1 MEKKDVPQDQGI
13 FGAYGGPSCFATD
26 EKRRV
31 CAVST
36 SYRVVSVRIIAN
48 GIAWEFLNE
57 ELAEILEKVKKKELS
72 PLAYH
77 MNKNLMDV
85 KLLSQYTGLAAWRI
99 KRYLKPRVFNKLDHE
114 ILQRCA
120 SVFNMTVEQLKE
132 VP

>member
-1 MEKKDVPQDQGI
+1 MKKKDVPQDQGI
-13 FGAYGGPSCFATD
+13 LGHIRVVCYATD
-26 EKRRV
+26 ENGEYVKSQS
-31 CAVST
+31 AGWEPT
-36 SYRVVSVRIIAN
+36 NIAN

-85 KLLSQYTGLAAWRI
+85 KLFSRYTGFAAWRI
-99 KRYLKPRVFNKLDHE
+99 KRYLKPRAFNKLGNE
-114 ILQRCA
+114 ALQRCA

>member
-1 MEKKDVPQDQGI
+1 MKKKDVPQDQGI
-13 FGAYGGPSCFATD
+13 LGHIRVVCYATD
-26 EKRRV
+26 ENGEYVKSQS
-31 CAVST
+31 AGWEPT
-36 SYRVVSVRIIAN
+36 NIAN

-57 ELAEILEKVKKKELS
+57 ELAGILEKVKKKELS

-85 KLLSQYTGLAAWRI
+85 KLFSRYTGFAAWRI
-99 KRYLKPRVFNKLDHE
+99 KRYLKPRVFNKLDNE
-114 ILQRCA
+114 ALQRCA

>member
-13 FGAYGGPSCFATD
+13 LGHVRVVCYATD
-26 EKRRV
+26 ENGEYVKSQS
-31 CAVST
+31 AGWEPT
-36 SYRVVSVRIIAN
+36 NIAN

-57 ELAEILEKVKKKELS
+57 ELAEILEKVRKKELS

-77 MNKNLMDV
+77 MNKHLMDV
-85 KLLSQYTGLAAWRI
+85 KLLSRYTGFAAWRI
-99 KRYLKPRVFNKLDHE
+99 KRYLKPQAFNKLDNE
-114 ILQRCA
+114 ALQRCA

>member
-13 FGAYGGPSCFATD
+13 LGHIRVVCYATD
-26 EKRRV
+26 ENGEYAKFQS
-31 CAVST
+31 AGWEPT
-36 SYRVVSVRIIAN
+36 NIAN

-85 KLLSQYTGLAAWRI
+85 KLFSQYTGFAVWRI
-99 KRYLKPRVFNKLDHE
+99 KRYLKPRAFNKLDNKA
-114 ILQRCA
+114 LQRCA